1 MATFKS
7 YGTASVGTSE
17 VAIYTPSQKS
27 IVIGLAISNIYGSV
41 MPITIKLYKSAGAI
55 VSITKSRRVESGT
68 YVDLMA
74 GNKLVI
80 ENGDILKAF
89 AGDSAA
95 FDVTVSAL
103 EGVA

>member
-7 YGTASVGTSE
+7 YGTAAIGTTE
-17 VAIYTPSQKS
+17 TAVYTPSQKS

-41 MPITIKLYKSAGAI
+41 MPITIKLYKSAGTI
-55 VSITKSRRVESGT
+55 VNIAKARRVESGT

-89 AGDSAA
+89 AGDAAA
-95 FDVTVSAL
+95 FDVTVSVL

>member
-7 YGTASVGTSE
+7 YGTASIGTSE
-17 VAIYTPSQKS
+17 VAIYTPTQKS

-41 MPITIKLYKSAGAI
+41 MPITIKLFKSGSATVNIA
-55 VSITKSRRVESGT
+55 KSRRVESGT

-80 ENGDILKAF
+80 ENGDVLKAF
-89 AGDSAA
+89 AGDAAA
-95 FDVTVSAL
+95 FDVTVSVL
-103 EGVA
+103 EGVT

>member
-7 YGTASVGTSE
+7 YVFSE
-17 VAIYTPSQKS
+17 IGVTEATVYAPSEKS
-27 IVIGLAISNIYGSV
+27 IVIGLAIANIYGSV
-41 MPITIKLYKSAGAI
+41 MPITIRLFKSGGATVNI
-55 VSITKSRRVESGT
+55 AKSRRIESGT

-80 ENGDILKAF
+80 ESGDVLKAF
-89 AGDSAA
+89 AGDVDA
-95 FDVTVSAL
+95 FDLSISVL

>member
-7 YGTASVGTSE
+7 YGTAAIGTSE
-17 VAIYTPSQKS
+17 TAIYTPSQKS
-27 IVIGLAISNIYGSV
+27 IVIGLALSNIYGSV
-41 MPITIKLYKSAGAI
+41 MPITIKLYKSGGATVNI
-55 VSITKSRRVESGT
+55 AKSRRVESGT

-80 ENGDILKAF
+80 ESGDILKAF
-89 AGDSAA
+89 AGDTAA
-95 FDVTVSAL
+95 FDVTVSVL